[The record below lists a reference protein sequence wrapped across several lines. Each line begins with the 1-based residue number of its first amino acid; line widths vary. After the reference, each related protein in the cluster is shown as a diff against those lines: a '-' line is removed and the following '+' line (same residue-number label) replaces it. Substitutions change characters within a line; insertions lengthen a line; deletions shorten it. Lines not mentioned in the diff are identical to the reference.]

1 MDKTSYYSPLNS
13 RYASKEMSYIFSEEN
28 KFRLWRTLWI
38 ALAQAEKEMGLNISQ
53 SQIDELIKFRDE
65 INYQVAEE
73 RERQVR
79 HDVMSHVHAYGQQ
92 CKEAAPVIHL
102 GATSCYVTD
111 NSELIMVHSALN
123 LLKKRLIGVIGNLK
137 NFALKHKDTAT
148 LAFTHMQPA
157 QPTTVGKRASL
168 WLYDLISDLENLQ
181 NILDN
186 FKLRGLKGA
195 TGTQAS
201 FMQLFDGDGE
211 KVKKLEKIVL
221 EKLGFNKAF
230 PGNGTDIFEEIR
242 L

>member
-102 GATSCYVTD
+102 GA
-111 NSELIMVHSALN
+111 
-123 LLKKRLIGVIGNLK
+123 
-137 NFALKHKDTAT
+137 
-148 LAFTHMQPA
+148 
-157 QPTTVGKRASL
+157 
-168 WLYDLISDLENLQ
+168 
-181 NILDN
+181 
-186 FKLRGLKGA
+186 
-195 TGTQAS
+195 
-201 FMQLFDGDGE
+201 
-211 KVKKLEKIVL
+211 
-221 EKLGFNKAF
+221 
-230 PGNGTDIFEEIR
+230 
-242 L
+242 